1 MGLHL
6 KTATIQILKGKKR
19 KFVVT
24 EFDVDC
30 IGMKEVD
37 SSLISYK
44 EYTER
49 KINRRVA
56 LYDTQE
62 EASKHVKEYQNE
74 KENSNS

>member
-1 MGLHL
+1 MGLDL

-19 KFVVT
+19 RFAVT

-30 IGMKEVD
+30 IGMKEAD
-37 SSLISYK
+37 STLISYK
-44 EYTER
+44 EYTKR

-56 LYDTQE
+56 LYDTLD
-62 EASKHVKEYQNE
+62 EASKHVKEFQND